1 MAPGKKAV
9 SSRHRRGHQLVFA
22 ARPRWLSLGWEVVDD
37 RTLWRFW
44 YETSFRGG
52 RWTSTPSMVE
62 TTRCHCAAFIYLRH
76 SIHRISYQWIDNH
89 RSRHFPSKHN
99 YPGRVGIYHYLFTIS
114 NCYIPFHFTIS
125 LFPPHIPM
133 SSRRRM
139 SSRWTL
145 VSSSSWSRVRPSLAT
160 KLD

>member
-37 RTLWRFW
+37 RMWWRYW
-44 YETSFRGG
+44 CETSFWGG

-62 TTRCHCAAFIYLRH
+62 TTRCHCTAFIYLRH
-76 SIHRISYQWIDNH
+76 NIHRISYQWIDNH

-99 YPGRVGIYHYLFTIS
+99 YPVGLGWYHHLFTIS
-114 NCYIPFHFTIS
+114 NCYIPSILLS
-125 LFPPHIPM
+125 LSFPTHPIRRVEEECRVHEL
-133 SSRRRM
+133 SSQARHE
-139 SSRWTL
+139 
-145 VSSSSWSRVRPSLAT
+145 VG
-160 KLD
+160 

>member
-44 YETSFRGG
+44 YVTSFRWQMNVDSLYG
-52 RWTSTPSMVE
+52 RDDAMPCT
-62 TTRCHCAAFIYLRH
+62 AFIYLRH
-76 SIHRISYQWIDNH
+76 NIHRISYQWIDNN

-99 YPGRVGIYHYLFTIS
+99 YPGRVRDDIITYLRFLTV
-114 NCYIPFHFTIS
+114 IPFHFIIS
-125 LFPPHIPM
+125 LSSPILS

>member
-44 YETSFRGG
+44 YVTSFRWQMNVDSLYG
-52 RWTSTPSMVE
+52 RDDAMPCT
-62 TTRCHCAAFIYLRH
+62 AFIYLRH
-76 SIHRISYQWIDNH
+76 NIHRISYQWIDNN

-139 SSRWTL
+139 SSPWTL